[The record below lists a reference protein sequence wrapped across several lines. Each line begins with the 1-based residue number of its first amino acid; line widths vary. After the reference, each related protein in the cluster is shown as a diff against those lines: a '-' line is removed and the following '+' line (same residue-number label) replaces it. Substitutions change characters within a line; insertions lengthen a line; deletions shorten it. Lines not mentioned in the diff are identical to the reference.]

1 MKILIFS
8 WRGPKHPHA
17 GGAEIVT
24 HEHAKAWIKAGHQV
38 SLFTSFFPGAKSWE
52 VIDGVN
58 IIRKGSQIISVQF
71 WAFIWYLFQNKENFD
86 LVIDQ
91 FHGIPFFS
99 PLFVKTKKLAFIHEV
114 TKDVWQYNP
123 LSQPLHTLVGKI
135 GAFCEPFIFKLFY
148 LKVPFMTV
156 SDSTKKELTEIG
168 IFKKNITVIHNGIN
182 GPSKI
187 PQFKKDKNIV
197 TFIGALARDK
207 GIEDALMVFSLLSKK
222 NSDFKFWVIGKH
234 DDEYFVYL
242 KALTAKLGLTKKVK
256 FWGFV
261 RESKKFDLLG
271 KSYLVINPSVREGW
285 GLTVME
291 AGLMGVPTVAYNV
304 AGLKDA
310 IINGKTGLLTK
321 INRPEMLS
329 EKVLELFKN
338 NKKYQTLS
346 KGVKSWADKFNWEIA
361 TKKSRLLIEKIARPL
376 V

>member
-24 HEHAKAWIKAGHQV
+24 HEHAKAWIKAGHKV
-38 SLFTSFFPGAKSWE
+38 SLFTSYFPGAKSQE
-52 VIDGVN
+52 IIDGVN
-58 IIRKGSQIISVQF
+58 IIRKGGQIISVQF
-71 WAFIWYLFQNKENFD
+71 WAFIWYLFQNKEDFD

-91 FHGIPFFS
+91 FHGIPFFT

-114 TKDVWQYNP
+114 TKEVWKYNP
-123 LSQPLHTLVGKI
+123 LPQPLQTLVGKI
-135 GAFCEPFIFKLFY
+135 GAFCEPYIFKLFY
-148 LKVPFMTV
+148 LKIPFMTV
-156 SDSTKKELTEIG
+156 SDSTKNELAEIG
-168 IFKKNITVIHNGIN
+168 ISKQNITVIHNGIM
-182 GPSKI
+182 GPKKSI
-187 PQFKKDKNIV
+187 QFKKDKNTI

-207 GIEDALMVFSLLSKK
+207 GIEDALIVFSKLSKQ
-222 NSDFKFWVIGKH
+222 NSDFRFWVIGKH
-234 DDEYFVYL
+234 DDEYIVYL
-242 KALTAKLGLTKKVK
+242 KALTAELGLTKKVK

-261 RESKKFDLLG
+261 SESKKFELLG

-304 AGLKDA
+304 AGLKDT

-329 EKVLELFKN
+329 DLVLELLRN

-346 KGVKSWADKFNWEIA
+346 KGVRSWSSKFKWEIS
-361 TKKSRLLIEKIARPL
+361 TKKSRLLIEKITRPL